1 MNLDLKIRIRKTMNK
16 QPIANVYHQKY
27 KNFLDRIGNKLFCG
41 NIKYSNLFCS
51 FVSELKKDYNV
62 QNIIKLIIGDI
73 EVIQKHKCIYYFPNL
88 CYKIYYENKEYKTI
102 YLYEIDKYYS
112 ELIRVYSLISNIL
125 YADSLVDTLW
135 AIDKYYSELI
145 RVYSLISNILYADSL
160 VDTLWAEDNLYIICK
175 QKYLYDRDLT
185 MEQDERLK
193 ESIDEYEGKAM
204 RFSKIPEYIEIL
216 GKEVDS
222 FMNNTFFD
230 NQKWDFLDIF
240 RSI

>member
-135 AIDKYYSELI
+135 A
-145 RVYSLISNILYADSL
+145 
-160 VDTLWAEDNLYIICK
+160 EDNLYIICK